1 MSIHRYPLQNLLP
14 DYLRGGAGLIIG
26 GGGWLLAPGVVHIG
40 VIFGGLTLLF
50 LLFTMRTVARQYT
63 RIEMT
68 DDAITSG
75 GTRRLTLRWSD
86 LDRVKLRYYST
97 RRNRSG
103 GWMTLR
109 LARGWTAISVDS
121 NIAGFDAI
129 AARAAR
135 TLVES
140 HATADDV
147 TLANLAA
154 LGLTAAQV
162 MRVGSAETPQ

>member
-1 MSIHRYPLQNLLP
+1 
-14 DYLRGGAGLIIG
+14 
-26 GGGWLLAPGVVHIG
+26 
-40 VIFGGLTLLF
+40 
-50 LLFTMRTVARQYT
+50 
-63 RIEMT
+63 
-68 DDAITSG
+68 
-75 GTRRLTLRWSD
+75 
-86 LDRVKLRYYST
+86 
-97 RRNRSG
+97 
-103 GWMTLR
+103 MTLR